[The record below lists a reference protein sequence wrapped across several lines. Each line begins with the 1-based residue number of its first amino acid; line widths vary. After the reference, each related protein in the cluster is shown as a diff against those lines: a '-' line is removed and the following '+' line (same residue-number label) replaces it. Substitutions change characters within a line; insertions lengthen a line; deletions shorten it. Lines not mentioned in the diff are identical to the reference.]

1 MYNWTEEDIQFV
13 RKASEIKKKG
23 HYVQSQTLTEH
34 YNRILGKKRSVTNCG
49 TCLRAMVTELEKALA
64 KWESEQEKIKAQEAA
79 KKAEE
84 EAKVAELEDA
94 TNNKVP
100 DTQDVTQEEVI
111 KEEPENADKPKS
123 QPSKGR
129 KEKSK

>member
-79 KKAEE
+79 KIAEE
-84 EAKVAELEDA
+84 EAKVAESEDV

-100 DTQDVTQEEVI
+100 ETQDVTQEKEI
-111 KEEPENADKPKS
+111 TEEPKNAAIEGTPEKKS
-123 QPSKGR
+123 SRKKGR
-129 KEKSK
+129 

>member
-13 RKASEIKKKG
+13 RKASEIRKKG
-23 HYVQSQTLTEH
+23 LYVQSQTLTEH

-64 KWESEQEKIKAQEAA
+64 KWESEQEKIKAQEAS
-79 KKAEE
+79 K
-84 EAKVAELEDA
+84 
-94 TNNKVP
+94 
-100 DTQDVTQEEVI
+100 QEEVNNTPQDAKEADTEQIKEEEI

>member
-84 EAKVAELEDA
+84 EAKVADV

-100 DTQDVTQEEVI
+100 ETQDVTQEKEI
-111 KEEPENADKPKS
+111 KEEPENAAIEGTSKAKS
-123 QPSKGR
+123 SRKKGG
-129 KEKSK
+129 